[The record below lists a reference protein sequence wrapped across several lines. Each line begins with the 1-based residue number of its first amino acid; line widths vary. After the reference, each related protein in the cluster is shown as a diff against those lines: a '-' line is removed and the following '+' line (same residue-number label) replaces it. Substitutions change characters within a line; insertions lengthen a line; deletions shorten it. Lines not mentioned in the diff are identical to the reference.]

1 MEIQQIRYFL
11 AVAELRNFTRAAERC
26 HVAQPSLS
34 QQIKK
39 LEKELGG
46 PLFHRM
52 GRRILLTEQGA
63 LLETKAKT
71 IILEHENAI
80 QQVSDSFQNSRTATL
95 GAIMTIAPYL
105 VPALLQELDPNEC
118 SSLRIEENFTEA
130 LVEKVRRG
138 RLDFAIMSSPL
149 KEPDLLIQVLGRERF
164 LAVMPKDHPL
174 NIRPG
179 KVTLDELVNEPFL
192 ELNNIHCAGKQIH
205 EICQLSS
212 GSQNTVFLSSQIE
225 TIRRLVVE
233 GKGVTIL
240 PRMSLHGHSDLGV
253 KEIEGL
259 TLERE
264 ITLVQH
270 PDRYLSKSAQELLN
284 KLKAFTR
291 SYLETDSN

>member
-39 LEKELGG
+39 LEQELGG

-52 GRRILLTEQGA
+52 GRRIVLTEQGK
-63 LLETKAKT
+63 LLEGKART
-71 IILEHENAI
+71 ILLEHENAI
-80 QQVSDSFQNSRTATL
+80 QQVSDSFQNSQTVTF

-105 VPALLQELDPNEC
+105 VPALLKELAPVDS

-149 KEPDLLIQVLGRERF
+149 KEPDLLVQVLGRERF
-164 LAVMPKDHPL
+164 VAVMPLDHPF
-174 NIRPG
+174 NNRSRN
-179 KVTLDELVNEPFL
+179 VRLDELLNEPFL
-192 ELNNIHCAGKQIH
+192 ELSNIHCAGKQIH
-205 EICQLSS
+205 EICQLST

-225 TIRRLVVE
+225 TIRRLVIG

-240 PRMSLHGHSDLGV
+240 PQMSVQGRDELGI
-253 KEIEGL
+253 KAIADL

-270 PDRYLSKSAQELLN
+270 PDRYLSKSAQALLQ

-291 SYLETDSN
+291 QYLLG

>member
-26 HVAQPSLS
+26 RVAQPSLS

-39 LEKELGG
+39 LEQELGG

-63 LLETKAKT
+63 LLEDKAKR
-71 IILEHENAI
+71 ILLEHQNAI
-80 QQVSDSFQNSRTATL
+80 QQVSDSFQKSSAVSF

-105 VPALLQELDPNEC
+105 IPALLHELNPTE
-118 SSLRIEENFTEA
+118 SASLRIEENFTEA

-138 RLDFAIMSSPL
+138 RLDFAIMSSIP
-149 KEPDLLIQVLGRERF
+149 KQPDLLVQELGRERF
-164 LAVMPKDHPL
+164 VAVMPPNHRFCSQETVDL
-174 NIRPG
+174 ND
-179 KVTLDELVNEPFL
+179 LLSEPFL

-205 EICQLSS
+205 EICHINSS
-212 GSQNTVFLSSQIE
+212 AQNTVFLSSQIE
-225 TIRRLVVE
+225 TIRRLVIA

-240 PRMSLHGHSDLGV
+240 PQMSLNGQKDLCC
-253 KEIEGL
+253 KEIKGMQV
-259 TLERE
+259 ERE

-270 PDRYLSKSAQELLN
+270 PDRYLSKSSQDLLA
-284 KLKAFTR
+284 KLKKFTR
-291 SYLETDSN
+291 QYLQH

>member
-39 LEKELGG
+39 LEQELGG

-52 GRRILLTEQGA
+52 GRRILLTEQGV
-63 LLETKAKT
+63 LLESKAKT
-71 IILEHENAI
+71 ILLEHENAI
-80 QQVSDSFQNSRTATL
+80 QQVSDSFQCSHTVSF

-105 VPALLQELDPNEC
+105 VPALLHQLDDDENA
-118 SSLRIEENFTEA
+118 SLRIEENFTEA

-149 KEPDLLIQVLGRERF
+149 KEPDLMVQVLGRERF
-164 LAVMPKDHPL
+164 VAVMPMNHPL
-174 NIRPG
+174 NIQPNN
-179 KVTLDELVNEPFL
+179 VTLSDLVREPFL
-192 ELNNIHCAGKQIH
+192 ELSNIHCAGKQIH

-212 GSQNTVFLSSQIE
+212 GNQNTVFLSSQIE
-225 TIRRLVVE
+225 TIRRLVIE

-240 PRMSLHGHSDLGV
+240 PQMSVHGHDELGV
-253 KEIEGL
+253 REIEGL

-270 PDRYLSKSAQELLN
+270 PDRYLSRSAQQLLG
-284 KLKAFTR
+284 KLKDFTQQ
-291 SYLETDSN
+291 YLKVN

>member
-26 HVAQPSLS
+26 NVAQPSLS

-39 LEKELGG
+39 LEQELGG

-52 GRRILLTEQGA
+52 GRRILLTEQGE
-63 LLETKAKT
+63 LLVGKAKT
-71 IILEHENAI
+71 ILLEHENAI
-80 QQVSDSFQNSRTATL
+80 QQVSDSFQNSRTVTL

-105 VPALLQELDPNEC
+105 VPALLKELGPSEC
-118 SSLRIEENFTEA
+118 SALRIEENFTEA
-130 LVEKVRRG
+130 LIEKVRRG

-149 KEPDLLIQVLGRERF
+149 KEPDLMVQVLGRERF
-164 LAVMPKDHPL
+164 LAVMPINHPL
-174 NIRPG
+174 NTRPG
-179 KVTLDELVNEPFL
+179 KVTLSELVKEPFL

-225 TIRRLVVE
+225 TIRRLVIE
-233 GKGVTIL
+233 GRGVTIL
-240 PRMSLHGHSDLGV
+240 PRMSLHGHDDLGV

-270 PDRYLSKSAQELLN
+270 PDRYLSQSAQALLK
-284 KLKAFTR
+284 KLKTFTQE
-291 SYLETDSN
+291 YLETD

>member
-39 LEKELGG
+39 LEQELGG

-52 GRRILLTEQGA
+52 GRQILLTEQGK
-63 LLETKAKT
+63 LLEGKAKT
-71 IILEHENAI
+71 ILLEHENAI
-80 QQVSDSFQNSRTATL
+80 QQVSDSFHNSQTVSF

-105 VPALLQELDPNEC
+105 VPALLSELDE
-118 SSLRIEENFTEA
+118 SESATLRIEENFTEA

-149 KEPDLLIQVLGRERF
+149 KEPDLLVQVLGRERF
-164 LAVMPKDHPL
+164 VAVMHKEHPL
-174 NIRPG
+174 CNEPT
-179 KVTLDELVNEPFL
+179 VSLESLLNEPFL
-192 ELNNIHCAGKQIH
+192 ELSNIHCAGKQIH
-205 EICQLSS
+205 EICHLNST
-212 GSQNTVFLSSQIE
+212 GKNTVFLSSQIE
-225 TIRRLVVE
+225 TIRRLVIA

-240 PRMSLHGHSDLGV
+240 PQMSIQGRDELGIR
-253 KEIEGL
+253 EIDGL
-259 TLERE
+259 QLERE

-270 PDRYLSKSAQELLN
+270 PDRYLSKSAQALLQR
-284 KLKAFTR
+284 LKKFTAN
-291 SYLETDSN
+291 YLKQA

>member
-52 GRRILLTEQGA
+52 GRRILLTDQGE
-63 LLETKAKT
+63 LLENKAKA
-71 IILEHENAI
+71 ILLEHENAI
-80 QQVSDSFQNSRTATL
+80 QQVSDSFDKGCGLSF

-105 VPALLQELDPNEC
+105 VPALLHELDTAENG
-118 SSLRIEENFTEA
+118 SLHIEENFTEA

-138 RLDFAIMSSPL
+138 RLDFAIASSPL

-164 LAVMPKDHPL
+164 VAVMPQGHPL
-174 NIRPG
+174 SAKQ
-179 KVTLDELVNEPFL
+179 KVSLEELLREPFL
-192 ELNNIHCAGKQIH
+192 ELSNIHCAGKQIH
-205 EICQLSS
+205 EICHLNSS
-212 GSQNTVFLSSQIE
+212 KQNTVFFSSQIE
-225 TIRRLVVE
+225 TIRRLVFD

-240 PRMSLHGHSDLGV
+240 PEMSISEQDALEVRD
-253 KEIEGL
+253 IDGL
-259 TLERE
+259 FLERE

-270 PDRYLSKSAQELLN
+270 PDRYISKSAQKFLD
-284 KLKAFTR
+284 KLKKFIR
-291 SYLETDSN
+291 QYLNTSS

>member
-11 AVAELRNFTRAAERC
+11 AVAELRNFTRAAQRC
-26 HVAQPSLS
+26 NVAQPSLS

-39 LEKELGG
+39 LEQELGG

-52 GRRILLTEQGA
+52 GRQILLTEQGE

-71 IILEHENAI
+71 ILLEHENAI
-80 QQVSDSFQNSRTATL
+80 QLVSDSFKSNSSVSF

-105 VPALLQELDPNEC
+105 VPALLHELDSEETAA
-118 SSLRIEENFTEA
+118 LRIEENFTEA

-149 KEPDLLIQVLGRERF
+149 KEPDLMVQVLGRERF
-164 LAVMPKDHPL
+164 VAVMPKTHPL
-174 NIRPG
+174 YKSEKRIEL
-179 KVTLDELVNEPFL
+179 TELVKEPFL
-192 ELNNIHCAGKQIH
+192 ELSNIHCAGKQIN

-212 GSQNTVFLSSQIE
+212 GNRNTVFLSSQIE
-225 TIRRLVVE
+225 TIRRLVIE

-240 PRMSLHGHSDLGV
+240 PQMSVLGRDELGIR
-253 KEIEGL
+253 EITGL

-270 PDRYLSKSAQELLN
+270 PDRYLSKSAKELLA
-284 KLKAFTR
+284 KLKKFTR
-291 SYLETDSN
+291 QYLQTK